1 MDFLYAQSSSGG
13 GFLSFVPFVLIFI
26 VIYFLM
32 LRPQMKQQK
41 EHKTLLENLKKGDKV
56 ITSGG
61 IHGTIAGFKAK
72 NTVIVLIVDKNVKF
86 DINKSA
92 ISGLMSKELSG

>member
-1 MDFLYAQSSSGG
+1 M
-13 GFLSFVPFVLIFI
+13 
-26 VIYFLM
+26 
-32 LRPQMKQQK
+32 
-41 EHKTLLENLKKGDKV
+41 

-92 ISGLMSKELSG
+92 ISGLMSKELSV

>member
-1 MDFLYAQSSSGG
+1 M
-13 GFLSFVPFVLIFI
+13 VM

-41 EHKTLLENLKKGDKV
+41 ERKKMLENLKKGDKI

-61 IHGTIAGFKAK
+61 IYGTIAGFKG
-72 NTVIVLIVDKNVKF
+72 NNSIVILDIDKNVTIK
-86 DINKSA
+86 ISKSA
-92 ISGLMSKELSG
+92 ISGSQSIDEKKD

>member
-1 MDFLYAQSSSGG
+1 M
-13 GFLSFVPFVLIFI
+13 VM

-41 EHKTLLENLKKGDKV
+41 ERKKMLENLKKGDKI

-61 IHGTIAGFKAK
+61 IYGTIAGFKG
-72 NTVIVLIVDKNVKF
+72 NNSIVMLDIDKNVTLK
-86 DINKSA
+86 ISKSA
-92 ISGLMSKELSG
+92 ISGSQSLDEKKD